1 MVLITLPRVLAAVCV
16 ASALGG
22 CATHSGKAQARGP
35 AASNAATTSDSL
47 AQTGWELTRWATQ
60 SGAAKTLPSGNPIRL
75 NFLASGHE
83 YGVTGF
89 SGCNRYSGTY
99 KLADR
104 KLFITV
110 RATTRMQCDAPGV
123 SDVEKAYLG
132 SLGKIASFTL
142 DNGGAPRQMIIT
154 LADGDAL
161 TFQRREDPPSS

>member
-1 MVLITLPRVLAAVCV
+1 MLLITPPRVLAAVCV
-16 ASALGG
+16 AVALGG
-22 CATHSGKAQARGP
+22 CASHSGKAQAQGP

-60 SGAAKTLPSGNPIRL
+60 SGAAKPLPADNPIRL
-75 NFLASGHE
+75 NFLASGHS
-83 YGVTGF
+83 YGISGF
-89 SGCNRYSGTY
+89 SGCNRYDGTY

-110 RATTRMQCDAPGV
+110 RGTTRMHCDAPGV
-123 SDVEKAYLG
+123 DDMEKAYLS
-132 SLGKIASFTL
+132 SLGKIAGFTL

-161 TFQRREDPPSS
+161 TFQRREDPPKS